1 MSRSDNFKNVNFIFK
16 NYTTVQS
23 RIKELYFHIIG
34 KMKNSEEISDQKV
47 IKNADSINLLDK
59 IQTLFDF
66 NLNQLNAIKHDYCT
80 FSKCSNSPDNPN
92 DYDVLIHNLEEEVR
106 NYERQ
111 IHQMNVSL
119 DALKEKNNE
128 KERENNIL
136 KSHLEE
142 YEQNIVEKMKDLDRK
157 EGQILLLQKELSNYK
172 IKNLENQKV
181 VKPIIK
187 ERVIII

>member
-34 KMKNSEEISDQKV
+34 KMKNSEEISDQKE